1 LFNAEFEDNSIEEV
15 VTSPVYSCSA
25 WTCILPVNLIKFCT
39 ECCSAKTIWVGI
51 FYYCLQIWICM
62 NASFLPKM
70 MFILDLML
78 TEYISWG
85 RQMSLLLLLIIVN

>member
-1 LFNAEFEDNSIEEV
+1 
-15 VTSPVYSCSA
+15 
-25 WTCILPVNLIKFCT
+25 
-39 ECCSAKTIWVGI
+39 
-51 FYYCLQIWICM
+51 M